1 MDAFVD
7 AYNLTRFNG
16 KIAACIITLTILYS
30 VGLAFH
36 RLFLSPLAAFPG
48 PKIAALTGFYEFY
61 YDFFK
66 GGKYIFEIEKMHKA
80 YGLCVWANSFPII
93 CLKFNF

>member
-1 MDAFVD
+1 MEAFMN
-7 AYNLTRFNG
+7 AYSLTNVNR
-16 KIAACIITLTILYS
+16 KIAACIITLMILYS

-66 GGKYIFEIEKMHKA
+66 GGKYIFEIEKMHEV
-80 YGLCVWANSFPII
+80 YG
-93 CLKFNF
+93 